1 MGGGQMKNNVIITK
15 LDIANFRGL
24 NNVVIDGLSNIN
36 IFVGANNCG
45 KTSVLETVKILGEPT
60 NFGKF
65 LQLALFRSH
74 ASAAVKNK
82 NLIHYVAN
90 IFQKVDE
97 EDASHYQYK
106 MGAIINNQRHDY
118 EADGVLGEIS
128 DSLGETTQT
137 LDVTVMSTI
146 EGEKKKYS
154 ECRIVNGKNNQFVST
169 IKPNFDCIYLHS
181 ELNYYRS
188 CCVHLT
194 HYIRNVGKE
203 DILQILR
210 SFDPN
215 ISDISIIGED
225 IYLHNQISGTM
236 PLFSYGLG
244 LQKAVLITSVIVY
257 CKNGII
263 LIDEID
269 NAIHVSAFEEVFHW
283 FVKTCLKYNVQAFI
297 TTHSAEAID
306 AMLKVSHE
314 IHTDA
319 DPLKIITMRK
329 SCKSNTTFL
338 KIRTGEE
345 AYQDREQYR
354 MELRV

>member
-1 MGGGQMKNNVIITK
+1 MNDVLISK
-15 LDIANFRGL
+15 LDIANYRGL

-45 KTSVLETVKILGEPT
+45 KTSVLEVVKILGEPT
-60 NFGKF
+60 NFGRF
-65 LQLALFRSH
+65 MQLALLRAH
-74 ASAAVKNK
+74 ASPDAKNK
-82 NLIHYVAN
+82 NLVHYVTN
-90 IFQKVDE
+90 IFQKADE
-97 EDASHYQYK
+97 EDAPHYHYK
-106 MGAIINNQRHDY
+106 IGAVINKQRHNY
-118 EADGVLGEIS
+118 EADGIIGEELN
-128 DSLGETTQT
+128 SLGETKQT
-137 LDVTVMSTI
+137 FDVSIMSAVAA
-146 EGEKKKYS
+146 EKRKYS
-154 ECRIVNGKNNQFVST
+154 EYRILNGEKNTFSST
-169 IKPNFDCIYLHS
+169 IKPNYEGIYLHS

-188 CCVHLT
+188 CCVHLS
-194 HYIRNVGKE
+194 HYIRTIGKE

-215 ISDISIIGED
+215 ISDISIVGED
-225 IYLHNQISGTM
+225 IYLHNQTSGSM

-257 CKNGII
+257 CKNGVI

-269 NAIHVSAFEEVFHW
+269 NAIHVSAFKEVFHW

-306 AMLKVSHE
+306 AMLKVSSE
-314 IHTDA
+314 MHTDEE
-319 DPLKIITMRK
+319 PLKIVTMRK
-329 SCKSNTTFL
+329 SSKSNSTYV
-338 KIRTGEE
+338 KIRTGAE

>member
-1 MGGGQMKNNVIITK
+1 MKDNVLISK

-24 NNVVIDGLSNIN
+24 NNVIIDGLSNIN

-45 KTSVLETVKILGEPT
+45 KTSVLEAVKILGEPT

-65 LQLALFRSH
+65 LQLALLRSH
-74 ASAAVKNK
+74 ASAATKNK
-82 NLIHYVAN
+82 NLTHYVAN

-97 EDASHYQYK
+97 EDAPHYHYK
-106 MGAIINNQRHDY
+106 IGAIINSQRHEY
-118 EADGVLGEIS
+118 EADGVFGEIS
-128 DSLGETTQT
+128 DSLGKNAQT

-154 ECRIVNGKNNQFVST
+154 EYRIVNGKNNQFVST
-169 IKPNFDCIYLHS
+169 IKPNFDGIYLHS

-203 DILQILR
+203 DILQLLC
-210 SFDPN
+210 SFDSN
-215 ISDISIIGED
+215 ITDISIIGED
-225 IYLHNQISGTM
+225 IYLHNRISGTM

-263 LIDEID
+263 LVDEID

-314 IHTDA
+314 IHTDS

-329 SCKSNTTFL
+329 SCKSNSTFL

-345 AYQDREQYR
+345 AYRDREQYR

>member
-1 MGGGQMKNNVIITK
+1 MKNNVIISK
-15 LDIANFRGL
+15 LNIANFRGL
-24 NNVVIDGLSNIN
+24 NNVVIDDLSNIN

-45 KTSVLETVKILGEPT
+45 KTSVLEAVKILGEPT

-65 LQLALFRSH
+65 LHLALLRSH
-74 ASAAVKNK
+74 ASSAAKNK
-82 NLIHYVAN
+82 NLIHYVTN

-97 EDASHYQYK
+97 EDVSHYHYRI
-106 MGAIINNQRHDY
+106 GAIINNQWHDY
-118 EADGVLGEIS
+118 EADGVVGEMS
-128 DSLGETTQT
+128 DSLGQTTQT
-137 LDVTVMSTI
+137 FDVSVMSNV

-154 ECRIVNGKNNQFVST
+154 ENRIVNGENNQYIST
-169 IKPNFDCIYLHS
+169 IKPNFEGIYLHS

-188 CCVHLT
+188 CCVHLS
-194 HYIRNVGKE
+194 HYIRTVGKD

-225 IYLHNQISGTM
+225 IYLHHQISGTM

-257 CKNGII
+257 CKNGVI

-283 FVKTCLKYNVQAFI
+283 FVDTCLKYNVQAFI

-306 AMLKVSHE
+306 AMLKVSCR
-314 IHTDA
+314 IPADN

-329 SCKSNTTFL
+329 SCKSNATFL

>member
-1 MGGGQMKNNVIITK
+1 MKNNVIITK

-45 KTSVLETVKILGEPT
+45 KTSVLEAVKILGEPT

-154 ECRIVNGKNNQFVST
+154 ECRIVNGRNNQFVST

>member
-1 MGGGQMKNNVIITK
+1 MNNVLISK
-15 LDIANFRGL
+15 LDIANYRGL

-45 KTSVLETVKILGEPT
+45 KTSVLEAVKILEDPT

-65 LQLALFRSH
+65 LQLALLRAH
-74 ASAAVKNK
+74 ASSDAKNK
-82 NLIHYVAN
+82 NLVHYVTN
-90 IFQKVDE
+90 IFQKVAE
-97 EDASHYQYK
+97 EDAQHYHYK
-106 MGAIINNQRHDY
+106 IGAEINTQWHNY
-118 EADGVLGEIS
+118 EADGVLGERS
-128 DSLGETTQT
+128 NSLGETAQT

-146 EGEKKKYS
+146 EGEKRKYS
-154 ECRIVNGKNNQFVST
+154 EYQIENGKNNTFTST
-169 IKPNFDCIYLHS
+169 MKPNFDGIYLHS

-188 CCVHLT
+188 CCVHLS
-194 HYIRNVGKE
+194 HYIRNIGKE
-203 DILQILR
+203 DVLEIVR

-225 IYLHNQISGTM
+225 IYLHNHFSGTM

-257 CKNGII
+257 CKNGVI
-263 LIDEID
+263 LVDEID

-306 AMLKVSHE
+306 AMIKISHE
-314 IHTDA
+314 IHA
-319 DPLKIITMRK
+319 ENDPLKIITMRK
-329 SCKSNTTFL
+329 SSKSSSTFL
-338 KIRTGEE
+338 RIRTGEE

>member
-1 MGGGQMKNNVIITK
+1 MKDNVIISK

-45 KTSVLETVKILGEPT
+45 KTSVLEVVKILGEPT

-65 LQLALFRSH
+65 LHLALFRSH
-74 ASAAVKNK
+74 ASSDAKNK
-82 NLIHYVAN
+82 NLVHYVTN

-97 EDASHYQYK
+97 EDASHYHYK
-106 MGAIINNQRHDY
+106 IGAVINNRRHDY

-128 DSLGETTQT
+128 NSHGETTQT
-137 LDVTVMSTI
+137 LDVSVLSAV

-154 ECRIVNGKNNQFVST
+154 EYQIMNGENNTFTST
-169 IKPNFDCIYLHS
+169 IKPNFESIYLHS

-188 CCVHLT
+188 CCVHLS

-203 DILQILR
+203 DILEILR
-210 SFDPN
+210 SFDAN

-263 LIDEID
+263 LVDEID
-269 NAIHVSAFEEVFHW
+269 NAIHVSAFEEVFRW
-283 FVKTCLKYNVQAFI
+283 FVETCLKYNVQAFI

-306 AMLKVSHE
+306 AMLKVSRGFY
-314 IHTDA
+314 TDD

-329 SCKSNTTFL
+329 SCKSNATFL

>member
-1 MGGGQMKNNVIITK
+1 MKNDVIISK
-15 LDIANFRGL
+15 LDITNYRGL
-24 NNVVIDGLSNIN
+24 NNVTIDGLSNIN

-65 LQLALFRSH
+65 LQLALLRAH
-74 ASAAVKNK
+74 ASSDAKNK
-82 NLIHYVAN
+82 NLVHYVTN
-90 IFQKVDE
+90 IFQKADE
-97 EDASHYQYK
+97 EDARHYHYK
-106 MGAIINNQRHDY
+106 IGAIIKNQRHDY

-128 DSLGETTQT
+128 NSLGETTQT
-137 LDVTVMSTI
+137 FEVTVMSTV
-146 EGEKKKYS
+146 EGEKKKYN
-154 ECRIVNGKNNQFVST
+154 EYQIENGKNNQFVST
-169 IKPNFDCIYLHS
+169 IKPNFDGIYLHS

-194 HYIRNVGKE
+194 NYIRNVGKE
-203 DILQILR
+203 DILQLLR
-210 SFDPN
+210 SFDSN
-215 ISDISIIGED
+215 ITDISIIGED
-225 IYLHNQISGTM
+225 IYLHNRISGTM

-263 LIDEID
+263 LVDEID
-269 NAIHVSAFEEVFHW
+269 NAIHVSAFEEVFRW
-283 FVKTCLKYNVQAFI
+283 FVETCLKYNVQAFI
-297 TTHSAEAID
+297 TTHSAEALD
-306 AMLKVSHE
+306 AMLAVSRGLY
-314 IHTDA
+314 TDS

-329 SCKSNTTFL
+329 SCKSNTTFV